1 MKEYNLPQDLQDI
14 FTEYVNLC
22 DLRDK
27 YILLRYF
34 GYRLALRATR
44 DANKCRDEFWK
55 KVNELYPETAMMKRT
70 YDIST
75 WIVSFVGRG
84 YKKERKMPEKK
95 KYVKLT
101 QMGKTVIMGIEQ
113 AIDEIKTTYH
123 EGTVNDTIE
132 IEFVELSDAEIE
144 ALPEFD
150 GY

>member
-55 KVNELYPETAMMKRT
+55 KVKELYPETAMMKGT

-75 WIVSFVGRG
+75 GIVSF
-84 YKKERKMPEKK
+84 
-95 KYVKLT
+95 T
-101 QMGKTVIMGIEQ
+101 
-113 AIDEIKTTYH
+113 
-123 EGTVNDTIE
+123 
-132 IEFVELSDAEIE
+132 
-144 ALPEFD
+144 
-150 GY
+150 